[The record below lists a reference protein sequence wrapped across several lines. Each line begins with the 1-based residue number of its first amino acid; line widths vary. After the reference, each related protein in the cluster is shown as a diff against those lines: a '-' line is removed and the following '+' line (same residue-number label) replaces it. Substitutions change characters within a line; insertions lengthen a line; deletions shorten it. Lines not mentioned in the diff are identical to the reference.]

1 VLLWSNKPGKGIKY
15 PGTKNCSTSLNDLKK
30 VNIHHKLKKTMASKN
45 KDSGHKEG
53 PVAKAIESQT
63 AKIPSDAFL
72 WTAVGA
78 MSASIA
84 LKIVGNKHDSLFV
97 GQWAAPFLLLGVYNK
112 LVKHKKED

>member
-1 VLLWSNKPGKGIKY
+1 LGTKKGITY
-15 PGTKNCSTSLNDLKK
+15 LYYLKELTF
-30 VNIHHKLKKTMASKN
+30 IIKLKEMASEKN
-45 KDSGHKEG
+45 KSEHKEG
-53 PVAKAIESQT
+53 PVAKAIEDQT